1 MVTMDKEPSLR
12 EIYRRDMSMVLDSLM
27 ILSNRILILE
37 VEVQEI
43 KRQVGMETREE
54 RVLQ

>member
-1 MVTMDKEPSLR
+1 MMDKEPSLR